1 MHCIQIYYDFLYFN
15 GNSTLDENVRYL
27 MQKYDIVNSDWSQ
40 NIDILYSKVELYIN
54 RLMNINHKCTG
65 SVIRE
70 MCETREMTS
79 RMPLITCY
87 AKLNFYFFD
96 LKSLLPRRDTYNVQ

>member
-1 MHCIQIYYDFLYFN
+1 MH
-15 GNSTLDENVRYL
+15 
-27 MQKYDIVNSDWSQ
+27 KYDIVNSDWSQ

-70 MCETREMTS
+70 MCETRDSGNTHFFEPNELLHFIEMLCINPSPAVDLIS
-79 RMPLITCY
+79 RMRTKHTR
-87 AKLNFYFFD
+87 AV
-96 LKSLLPRRDTYNVQ
+96 NVISR